1 MEFMSRGR
9 RLFQYGDLEGDTRMS
24 SADGGGGGGAD
35 IETER
40 SGIVSANARVRNSR
54 RCLWIG
60 SLVAVIVAIII
71 IAAAVQNRH
80 HLKVW
85 ITHVYYTV
93 ST

>member
-1 MEFMSRGR
+1 
-9 RLFQYGDLEGDTRMS
+9 MS

-80 HLKVW
+80 HLKV
-85 ITHVYYTV
+85 
-93 ST
+93 